1 MSADASARSTG
12 GEDAAPAAAG
22 AVKDAD
28 TVKDAGT
35 ARGRRPLFDVALW
48 ADWAALIGL
57 VVLVVVFTALDPGFL
72 SGGNVEGMLAASAAL
87 LVLAVA
93 QTFVVATAGIDLSI
107 ASVMTLGIV
116 VLGQL
121 HQAGQPL
128 AVAMGGAVV
137 AGLLAGVVNGL
148 LVAKAK
154 ITDFVVT
161 LGMLSAASGL
171 ALILSDGQPVTITEK
186 FFFTVSLDGPVPLVS
201 WIVVVAIVIAAI
213 AHVVLFHTRFG
224 THVLA
229 TGGNPEAASA
239 TGISTARVKVAVYA
253 IAGLLAG
260 VAAIIVV
267 TRLGST
273 PPAANTTYL
282 LNSVAAVVLGG
293 VSLFG
298 GKASIL
304 GPIFGALLLTVLL
317 NGLTTL
323 GVSQYYQPLSVG
335 VVVVAA
341 AFLMRFQ
348 K

>member
-1 MSADASARSTG
+1 MSTTTADVS
-12 GEDAAPAAAG
+12 
-22 AVKDAD
+22 
-28 TVKDAGT
+28 AGT
-35 ARGRRPLFDVALW
+35 LPSQAPRGQAGPPAWRRLADVGFW
-48 ADWAALIGL
+48 ADWAALVGL
-57 VVLVVVFTALDPGFL
+57 VVLVVLFTALDPSFL
-72 SGGNVEGMLAASAAL
+72 STGNITGMLAASAAL
-87 LVLAVA
+87 VILAVA

-107 ASVMTLGIV
+107 ASVLTLGVV

-128 AVAMGGAVV
+128 WLCLVASAL
-137 AGLLAGVVNGL
+137 AGLAGGVINGL
-148 LVAKAK
+148 LVAKAG

-171 ALILSDGQPVTITEK
+171 ALVLSDGQPVTVTEK
-186 FFFTVSLDGPVPLVS
+186 FFFTIALDGPVETIS
-201 WIVVVAIVIAAI
+201 WIVVVAAVIAVI

-229 TGGNPEAASA
+229 TGGSPEAATA
-239 TGISTARVKVAVYA
+239 TGISTTRVKIAVYA

-260 VAAIIVV
+260 IAAIIVV
-267 TRLGST
+267 ARLGST
-273 PPAANTTYL
+273 PPTANTTYL

-304 GPIFGALLLTVLL
+304 GPVFGALLLTVLL

>member
-1 MSADASARSTG
+1 MATQ
-12 GEDAAPAAAG
+12 APATTSASPPH
-22 AVKDAD
+22 AD
-28 TVKDAGT
+28 RS
-35 ARGRRPLFDVALW
+35 RGRQLLDPSLW

-57 VVLVVVFTALDPGFL
+57 VVLIVVFTALDPSFL
-72 SGGNVEGMLAASAAL
+72 SQGNITGMLAASAAL
-87 LVLAVA
+87 LILTIA

-121 HQAGQPL
+121 HDAGQSL
-128 AVAMGGAVV
+128 WVAMAGSVV
-137 AGLLAGVVNGL
+137 VGLAAGFVNGF
-148 LVAKAK
+148 LVAKGK

-161 LGMLSAASGL
+161 LGMLSAAAGL
-171 ALILSDGQPVTITEK
+171 ALILSDGQPVTVTES
-186 FFFTVSLDGPVPLVS
+186 FFFKLALDGPFTMVP
-201 WIVVVAIVIAAI
+201 WIVVIAAVVAVI

-229 TGGNPEAASA
+229 TGGSAEAATA
-239 TGISTARVKVAVYA
+239 TGISTARVKLAVYTVSGA
-253 IAGLLAG
+253 LAGL
-260 VAAIIVV
+260 AAVIVV
-267 TRLGST
+267 ARLGST
-273 PPAANTTYL
+273 PPAANTAYL

-298 GKASIL
+298 GRATIL
-304 GPIFGALLLTVLL
+304 GPVFGALLLTVLL

>member
-1 MSADASARSTG
+1 MTTMTAGVTAPPDEGTTQRAR
-12 GEDAAPAAAG
+12 
-22 AVKDAD
+22 
-28 TVKDAGT
+28 
-35 ARGRRPLFDVALW
+35 RRFDVSAW

-57 VVLVVVFTALDPGFL
+57 VVLVVVFTALDPSFL
-72 SGGNVEGMLAASAAL
+72 STGNITGMLAAAAAL
-87 LVLAVA
+87 LVLTVA

-107 ASVMTLGIV
+107 ASVMTLAIV

-121 HQAGQPL
+121 YQSGAPL
-128 AVAMGGAVV
+128 GVAMVGALG
-137 AGLLAGVVNGL
+137 AGLAAGVVNGV
-148 LVAKAK
+148 LVAWGR

-171 ALILSDGQPVTITEK
+171 ALILSDGQPVTVTES
-186 FFFTVSLDGPVPLVS
+186 FFFTLALDGPVSFVP
-201 WIVVVAIVIAAI
+201 WIVVIAAVVAVV
-213 AHVVLFHTRFG
+213 AHVGLFHTRLG

-229 TGGNPEAASA
+229 TGGSDEAARA
-239 TGISTARVKVAVYA
+239 TGISTARVKLFVYSV
-253 IAGLLAG
+253 AGLLAG
-260 VAAIIVV
+260 LAAIIVV
-267 TRLGST
+267 TRLGAT
-273 PPAANTTYL
+273 PPAPNTAYL

-298 GKASIL
+298 GRATIL
-304 GPIFGALLLTVLL
+304 GPVFGALLLTVLL

>member
-1 MSADASARSTG
+1 MSTAATGTPAGPSAPSKASPPGSSG
-12 GEDAAPAAAG
+12 GGGQAAFSRLA
-22 AVKDAD
+22 
-28 TVKDAGT
+28 TVG
-35 ARGRRPLFDVALW
+35 FW
-48 ADWAALIGL
+48 ADWAALVGL
-57 VVLVVVFTALDPGFL
+57 IVLVAVFTALDPSFL
-72 SGGNVEGMLAASAAL
+72 SSGNVTGMLSASAAL
-87 LVLAVA
+87 VILAVA

-107 ASVMTLGIV
+107 ASVTTLGIV

-121 HQAGQPL
+121 YAGGQPL
-128 AVAMGGAVV
+128 AVCFVGAVL
-137 AGLLAGVVNGL
+137 AGLLAGLVNGF

-171 ALILSDGQPVTITEK
+171 ALVLSDGQPVTVTEG
-186 FFFTVSLDGPVPLVS
+186 FFFDISLDGPVEMVS
-201 WIVVVAIVIAAI
+201 WIVVAAIVVAVI

-229 TGGNPEAASA
+229 TGGSPEAATA

-260 VAAIIVV
+260 LAAIIIVA
-267 TRLGST
+267 RLGST

-304 GPIFGALLLTVLL
+304 GPVFGALLLTVLL

>member
-1 MSADASARSTG
+1 MSAQAPAPTAPAATVAASPP
-12 GEDAAPAAAG
+12 DAAPRG
-22 AVKDAD
+22 AR
-28 TVKDAGT
+28 
-35 ARGRRPLFDVALW
+35 RGRRLFDPSLW

-57 VVLVVVFTALDPGFL
+57 VVLLVLFTALDPSFL
-72 SGGNVEGMLAASAAL
+72 SQGNITGMAAAAAAL
-87 LVLAVA
+87 LILTVA

-107 ASVMTLGIV
+107 ASVMTLAIV

-121 HQAGQPL
+121 HAAGQPL
-128 AVAMGGAVV
+128 GVAMLGALV
-137 AGLLAGVVNGL
+137 AGLLAGLLNGF
-148 LVAKAK
+148 LVAKGR

-171 ALILSDGQPVTITEK
+171 ALVLSDGQPVTVTEG
-186 FFFTVSLDGPVPLVS
+186 FLFTLALDGPLPMVP

-213 AHVVLFHTRFG
+213 AHVLLFHTRFG

-229 TGGNPEAASA
+229 TGGSDEAATA
-239 TGISTARVKVAVYA
+239 TGINTARIKLAVYT

-260 VAAIIVV
+260 LAAIIVV
-267 TRLGST
+267 ARLGST
-273 PPAANTTYL
+273 PPAANTAYL

-298 GKASIL
+298 GRATIL
-304 GPIFGALLLTVLL
+304 GPVFGAMLLTVLL

>member
-1 MSADASARSTG
+1 MTTYATDAGASAPAGSPS
-12 GEDAAPAAAG
+12 DAPARRTPLGSAASRL
-22 AVKDAD
+22 
-28 TVKDAGT
+28 T
-35 ARGRRPLFDVALW
+35 DVGFW
-48 ADWAALIGL
+48 ADWAALVGLIAL
-57 VVLVVVFTALDPGFL
+57 VVLFTALDPAFL
-72 SGGNVEGMLAASAAL
+72 SSGNVAGMLSASAAL
-87 LVLAVA
+87 VILAVA

-121 HQAGQPL
+121 YAAGYSLTL
-128 AVAMGGAVV
+128 ALIGAVL
-137 AGLLAGVVNGL
+137 AGLMAGLVNGL

-171 ALILSDGQPVTITEK
+171 GLVLSNGQPVTVTES
-186 FFFTVSLDGPVPLVS
+186 FFFTIALDGPVSMVS
-201 WIVVVAIVIAAI
+201 WIVVIAAVIAVV
-213 AHVVLFHTRFG
+213 AHVVLYHTRFG

-229 TGGNPEAASA
+229 TGGSPEAATA
-239 TGISTARVKVAVYA
+239 TGISTARIKIAVYA

-260 VAAIIVV
+260 IAAIIVV
-267 TRLGST
+267 ARLGST
-273 PPAANTTYL
+273 PPAANTAYL

-298 GKASIL
+298 GRASIL
-304 GPIFGALLLTVLL
+304 GPVFGALLLTVLL

>member
-1 MSADASARSTG
+1 MSTAATG
-12 GEDAAPAAAG
+12 TP
-22 AVKDAD
+22 
-28 TVKDAGT
+28 AGT
-35 ARGRRPLFDVALW
+35 TALSKGSTPEPGDAPGRGRNPVVARLTDVGFW
-48 ADWAALIGL
+48 ADWAALVGL
-57 VVLVVVFTALDPGFL
+57 VALVVVFTVLDPSFL
-72 SGGNVEGMLAASAAL
+72 SSGNVTGMLSASAAL
-87 LVLAVA
+87 VILAVA

-107 ASVMTLGIV
+107 ASVTTLGIV

-121 HQAGQPL
+121 YVAEQPL
-128 AVAMGGAVV
+128 WVCFVGAVL
-137 AGLLAGVVNGL
+137 ASLLAGLVNGL

-171 ALILSDGQPVTITEK
+171 ALVLSDGQPVTVTEG
-186 FFFTVSLDGPVPLVS
+186 FFFDISLDGPVEMVS
-201 WIVVVAIVIAAI
+201 WIVVIAVVVAVL
-213 AHVVLFHTRFG
+213 AHVVLYHTRFG

-229 TGGNPEAASA
+229 TGGSPEAATA
-239 TGISTARVKVAVYA
+239 TGISTARVKIAVYT

-260 VAAIIVV
+260 IAAIIIVA
-267 TRLGST
+267 RLGST
-273 PPAANTTYL
+273 PPAANTSYL

-298 GKASIL
+298 GRASIL
-304 GPIFGALLLTVLL
+304 GPVFGALLLTVLL

>member
-1 MSADASARSTG
+1 MSTAATGTPAGPSAPTKASPPDASG
-12 GEDAAPAAAG
+12 GGGRAALSRLG
-22 AVKDAD
+22 
-28 TVKDAGT
+28 TVG
-35 ARGRRPLFDVALW
+35 FW
-48 ADWAALIGL
+48 ADWAALVGL
-57 VVLVVVFTALDPGFL
+57 IVLVAVFTALDPSFL
-72 SGGNVEGMLAASAAL
+72 SSGNVTGMLSASAAL
-87 LVLAVA
+87 VILAVA

-107 ASVMTLGIV
+107 ASVTTLGIV

-121 HQAGQPL
+121 YAAGQPL
-128 AVAMGGAVV
+128 AVCFVGAVL
-137 AGLLAGVVNGL
+137 AGLLAGLLNGF

-171 ALILSDGQPVTITEK
+171 ALVLSDGQPVTVTEG
-186 FFFTVSLDGPVPLVS
+186 FFFDISLDGPVEMVS
-201 WIVVVAIVIAAI
+201 WIVVAAVVVAVI

-229 TGGNPEAASA
+229 TGGSPEAATA
-239 TGISTARVKVAVYA
+239 TGISTARVKVTVYA

-260 VAAIIVV
+260 IAAIIIVA
-267 TRLGST
+267 RLGST

-304 GPIFGALLLTVLL
+304 GPVFGALLLTVLL

>member
-1 MSADASARSTG
+1 MSEATASPARGSTG
-12 GEDAAPAAAG
+12 GPDTDRRTQRAPFEIG
-22 AVKDAD
+22 V
-28 TVKDAGT
+28 
-35 ARGRRPLFDVALW
+35 L
-48 ADWAALIGL
+48 ADWAAPIGL
-57 VVLVVVFTALDPGFL
+57 VVVLVVFTVLKPSFFSID
-72 SGGNVEGMLAASAAL
+72 NIEGILTASAAL
-87 LVLAVA
+87 IVLAVA

-121 HQAGQPL
+121 YKAEMPL
-128 AVAMGGAVV
+128 AVAMLGAIVV
-137 AGLLAGVVNGL
+137 GLLAGLVNGI
-148 LVAKAK
+148 LVAFFK

-171 ALILSDGQPVTITEK
+171 ALILSDGQPVQVTERFLFTI
-186 FFFTVSLDGPVPLVS
+186 SLDGIWIVS
-201 WIVVVAIVIAAI
+201 WIVVVALVIAVVAYL
-213 AHVVLFHTRFG
+213 VLFRTRFG

-229 TGGNPEAASA
+229 TGGSPEAATA
-239 TGISTARVKVAVYA
+239 TGISTARVKIAVYA
-253 IAGLLAG
+253 IAGSLAG

-267 TRLGST
+267 SRLGST
-273 PPAANTTYL
+273 PPAPNTSYL

-298 GKASIL
+298 GKASIF
-304 GPIFGALLLTVLL
+304 GPVCGALLLTVLV

-323 GVSQYYQPLSVG
+323 SVSEYYQPLSVG

-341 AFLMRFQ
+341 AYLMRFQ

>member
-1 MSADASARSTG
+1 MSSSTTASPRT
-12 GEDAAPAAAG
+12 APPEERVG
-22 AVKDAD
+22 N
-28 TVKDAGT
+28 
-35 ARGRRPLFDVALW
+35 RGRKLFDPSLW

-57 VVLVVVFTALDPGFL
+57 VVLIVVFTALDPSFL
-72 SGGNVEGMLAASAAL
+72 SQGNITGMLAAAAAL
-87 LVLAVA
+87 LILTIA

-121 HQAGQPL
+121 HESGQSL
-128 AVAMGGAVV
+128 WVAMAGSIA
-137 AGLLAGVVNGL
+137 AGLIAGLVNGF
-148 LVAKAK
+148 LVAKGK

-161 LGMLSAASGL
+161 LGMLSAAAGL
-171 ALILSDGQPVTITEK
+171 ALILSDGQPVTVTES
-186 FFFTVSLDGPVPLVS
+186 FFFKLALDGPVSFIP
-201 WIVVVAIVIAAI
+201 WIVVVAAVIAVI

-229 TGGNPEAASA
+229 TGGSAEAATA
-239 TGISTARVKVAVYA
+239 TGISTARVKLAVYT
-253 IAGLLAG
+253 IAGTLAG
-260 VAAIIVV
+260 LAAIIVV
-267 TRLGST
+267 ARLGAT
-273 PPAANTTYL
+273 PPAANTAYL

-298 GKASIL
+298 GRATIL
-304 GPIFGALLLTVLL
+304 GPVFGALLLTVLL

>member
-1 MSADASARSTG
+1 MSTAATGTPAGPTASKATPPANRG
-12 GEDAAPAAAG
+12 GAG
-22 AVKDAD
+22 HAV
-28 TVKDAGT
+28 TS
-35 ARGRRPLFDVALW
+35 RLRDVGFW
-48 ADWAALIGL
+48 ADWAALVGL
-57 VVLVVVFTALDPGFL
+57 VVLVAVFTALEPSFL
-72 SGGNVEGMLAASAAL
+72 SSGNVTGMLSASAAL
-87 LVLAVA
+87 VILAVA

-107 ASVMTLGIV
+107 ASVTTLGIV

-121 HQAGQPL
+121 YAGGQSL
-128 AVAMGGAVV
+128 GVAFAGAVL
-137 AGLLAGVVNGL
+137 AGLLAGLLNGF
-148 LVAKAK
+148 LVAKAG

-171 ALILSDGQPVTITEK
+171 ALVLSDGQPVTVTES
-186 FFFTVSLDGPVPLVS
+186 FFFTISLDGPVEMVT
-201 WIVVVAIVIAAI
+201 WIVVIAAVIAAI

-229 TGGNPEAASA
+229 TGGSPEAATA

-253 IAGLLAG
+253 VAGLLAG
-260 VAAIIVV
+260 IAAIIIVA
-267 TRLGST
+267 RLGST
-273 PPAANTTYL
+273 PPAANTAYL

-304 GPIFGALLLTVLL
+304 GPVFGALLLTVLL

>member
-1 MSADASARSTG
+1 MSTAATGSPAGPTASPASP
-12 GEDAAPAAAG
+12 APAPPASGGAG
-22 AVKDAD
+22 RAVV
-28 TVKDAGT
+28 TRLT
-35 ARGRRPLFDVALW
+35 DVGFW
-48 ADWAALIGL
+48 ADWAALVGLVAL
-57 VVLVVVFTALDPGFL
+57 VVLFGVLDPGFL
-72 SGGNVEGMLAASAAL
+72 SSGNVAGMLSAAAAL
-87 LVLAVA
+87 IILAVA
-93 QTFVVATAGIDLSI
+93 QTFVVATAGIDLSLS
-107 ASVMTLGIV
+107 SVLTLGVV

-121 HQAGQPL
+121 YLAGQSL
-128 AVAMGGAVV
+128 WVCFAGAVL
-137 AGLLAGVVNGL
+137 AGLLAGLVNGF

-154 ITDFVVT
+154 VTDFVVT

-171 ALILSDGQPVTITEK
+171 ALVLSDAQPVTVTEG
-186 FFFTVSLDGPVPLVS
+186 FLFTIALDGPVEMVS
-201 WIVVVAIVIAAI
+201 WIVVIALVVAVL

-229 TGGNPEAASA
+229 TGGSPEAATA
-239 TGISTARVKVAVYA
+239 TGISTARVKIAVYA

-260 VAAIIVV
+260 VAALIIVA
-267 TRLGST
+267 RLGST
-273 PPAANTTYL
+273 PPAANTTLL

-304 GPIFGALLLTVLL
+304 GPVFGALLLTVLL
-317 NGLTTL
+317 NGLTTM
-323 GVSQYYQPLSVG
+323 GVSAHYQPLSVG

>member
-1 MSADASARSTG
+1 MTTMTAPPST
-12 GEDAAPAAAG
+12 
-22 AVKDAD
+22 
-28 TVKDAGT
+28 TVDKGSPR
-35 ARGRRPLFDVALW
+35 RGRRVFDVSLW

-57 VVLVVVFTALDPGFL
+57 VALLVLFTALDPSFL
-72 SGGNVEGMLAASAAL
+72 STGNITGMLAAAAAL
-87 LVLAVA
+87 LVLTVA

-121 HQAGQPL
+121 HEAGAPL
-128 AVAMGGAVV
+128 GAAMAGALG
-137 AGLLAGVVNGL
+137 AGLAAGVVNGV
-148 LVAKAK
+148 LVAWGK

-171 ALILSDGQPVTITEK
+171 ALILSDGQPVTVTES
-186 FFFTVSLDGPVPLVS
+186 FFFTLALDGPVSFVP
-201 WIVVVAIVIAAI
+201 WIVIIAAVVAVL
-213 AHVVLFHTRFG
+213 AHVVLFHTRLG

-229 TGGNPEAASA
+229 TGGSDEAARA
-239 TGISTARVKVAVYA
+239 TGINTAKVKLFVYSF
-253 IAGLLAG
+253 AGLLAG
-260 VAAIIVV
+260 LAAIIVV
-267 TRLGST
+267 TRLGAT

-298 GKASIL
+298 GRATIL
-304 GPIFGALLLTVLL
+304 GPVFGAMLLTVLL

>member
-1 MSADASARSTG
+1 MSSPATAVTAPAHPRPTARS
-12 GEDAAPAAAG
+12 
-22 AVKDAD
+22 
-28 TVKDAGT
+28 
-35 ARGRRPLFDVALW
+35 RGRRLLDPSLW
-48 ADWAALIGL
+48 AEWAALIGL
-57 VVLVVVFTALDPGFL
+57 VVLIIVFTALDPSFL
-72 SGGNVEGMLAASAAL
+72 SEGNITGMLAASAAL
-87 LVLAVA
+87 LILTIA

-121 HQAGQPL
+121 HQAGQSL
-128 AVAMGGAVV
+128 WVSMGGAVLAGLV
-137 AGLLAGVVNGL
+137 AGFINGF

-161 LGMLSAASGL
+161 LGMLSAAAGL
-171 ALILSDGQPVTITEK
+171 ALILSDGQPVTVTES
-186 FFFTVSLDGPVPLVS
+186 FFFTLALDGPFTVVP
-201 WIVVVAIVIAAI
+201 WIVVIAAVVAVI
-213 AHVVLFHTRFG
+213 AHVVLFHSRFG

-229 TGGNPEAASA
+229 TGGSAEAATA
-239 TGISTARVKVAVYA
+239 TGISTARVKLAVYTA
-253 IAGLLAG
+253 AGGLAGL
-260 VAAIIVV
+260 AAIIVV
-267 TRLGST
+267 SRLGAT
-273 PPAANTTYL
+273 PPAANTAYL

-298 GKASIL
+298 GRASIL